1 MFRIECIG
9 NLGADCERKAEQG
22 RTFFTFK
29 VAHTEKWT
37 NAQGQATEETIWVSC
52 TMGEN
57 LGNAVAQYLT
67 KGRKVFVR
75 GRGRLNVYSSAKDR
89 CMKAGISC
97 HVDEVEL
104 LGGESDAIPRQLV
117 NNETK
122 ELVNVYKAYFVSQD
136 EVPKDKEGKPIF
148 PVSLSSQQGKR
159 FLVTD
164 NGFITEQQN
173 DNGQPM

>member
-22 RTFFTFK
+22 RAFFTFK
-29 VAHTEKWT
+29 VAHTDRWT
-37 NAQGQATEETIWVSC
+37 NNAGQTTEETIWVSC

-104 LGGESDAIPRQLV
+104 LGGESDTIPRQLV
-117 NNETK
+117 NNETN

-136 EVPKDKEGKPIF
+136 EVPKDKKGKPIF

-159 FLVTD
+159 YLVTD
-164 NGFITEQQN
+164 NGFITEQQP